1 MDNSFLAVSNINHK
15 YIVVEKRNLWK
26 NNQQPNYSIFLITS
40 TKGHECVHQRICCN
54 RFSRSS
60 IPEYIAEHSIAI
72 ADVVHR
78 CRGILSKS
86 YVYDILNG
94 TKRNPSRDVV
104 LLLCIAV
111 HADRKQTRRL
121 LEKYGHRDLYA
132 KDTRDIIIATY
143 INNKEYDI
151 DRINDELFQYHLS
164 PLSTEH

>member
-1 MDNSFLAVSNINHK
+1 MKEQPTTELLDILNNIDK
-15 YIVVEKRNLWK
+15 KDMK
-26 NNQQPNYSIFLITS
+26 
-40 TKGHECVHQRICCN
+40 CVHQRICCN

-60 IPEYIAEHSIAI
+60 IPEYSPNMALP
-72 ADVVHR
+72 ADVDER

>member
-1 MDNSFLAVSNINHK
+1 MKEQPTTELLDILNNIDK
-15 YIVVEKRNLWK
+15 KDMSAYIKEFAATASAAA
-26 NNQQPNYSIFLITS
+26 PF
-40 TKGHECVHQRICCN
+40 
-54 RFSRSS
+54 
-60 IPEYIAEHSIAI
+60 PEYIAEHGIAI

-132 KDTRDIIIATY
+132 KD
-143 INNKEYDI
+143 KEVLAFQPL
-151 DRINDELFQYHLS
+151 ELHGLPDTPVYLIFFGLS
-164 PLSTEH
+164 PQQLVRHSRRFRGRTSAG

>member
-1 MDNSFLAVSNINHK
+1 MKEQPTTELLDILNNIDK
-15 YIVVEKRNLWK
+15 KDMSAYIKEFAATASAAA
-26 NNQQPNYSIFLITS
+26 PF
-40 TKGHECVHQRICCN
+40 
-54 RFSRSS
+54 
-60 IPEYIAEHSIAI
+60 PEYIAEHGIVI

-132 KDTRDIIIATY
+132 EDT
-143 INNKEYDI
+143 
-151 DRINDELFQYHLS
+151 
-164 PLSTEH
+164 